1 MLLLLDELLRPVLP
15 DTLLLLDE
23 LLLRELETEAAPL
36 RELLDE
42 LLRDELTE
50 PVDLLLL
57 FTVVPVVEVRR
68 VELPVLLMLL
78 LPLLLLRTVA
88 VLREGLALEAFSR
101 RVAVVA
107 VLRLL
112 EVAVLL
118 VRLFS
123 VLFAAFE
130 RLELVRIGVFDV
142 TAVRRFSSEST
153 FTTRLLISREGTFT
167 NPALR
172 SRRLFS

>member
-1 MLLLLDELLRPVLP
+1 MLLRLLPDTLLLLDELLRPVLP

-23 LLLRELETEAAPL
+23 LLL

-88 VLREGLALEAFSR
+88 VLRFEELALEAFSR